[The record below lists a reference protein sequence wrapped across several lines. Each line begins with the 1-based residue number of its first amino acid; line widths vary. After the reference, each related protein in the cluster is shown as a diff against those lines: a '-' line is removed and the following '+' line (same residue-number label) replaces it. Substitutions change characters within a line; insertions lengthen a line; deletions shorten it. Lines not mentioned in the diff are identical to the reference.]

1 MHALWM
7 VLAAFFF
14 ATMAVGI
21 KFASSDFGTMELV
34 FYRGVSAWCLWAWW
48 YARAAPACA
57 PLCP

>member
-21 KFASSDFGTMELV
+21 KFASADFGTMELV
-34 FYRGVSAWCLWAWW
+34 IVRMDSRFVVSGAKFAKLTNWQG
-48 YARAAPACA
+48 AAI
-57 PLCP
+57 